1 MKKISLTKGHVALVD
16 DDLHAALVL
25 LGGWYY
31 TNGYAARV
39 GYRNGKAHHVF
50 MHQLVAALTGFPAN
64 KEPDHKNRNKLDN
77 RRQNLRPA
85 TKRQQQM
92 NKSSKLH
99 TSIYKGVHWAKDRSR
114 WTASIR
120 VDGRKKTIGHFIDE
134 RQAARAYDK
143 FARQHFGEFAK
154 LNFKVSNAS

>member
-1 MKKISLTKGHVALVD
+1 MKKIPLTKGHVAIVD
-16 DDLHAALVL
+16 DDLYPAFLL

-50 MHQLVAALTGFPAN
+50 MHQLVAALSGFPTD
-64 KEPDHKNRNKLDN
+64 KEPDHKSRNRLDN

-85 TKRQQQM
+85 TKQQQQM
-92 NKSSKLH
+92 NKTSRLH
-99 TSIYKGVHWAKDRSR
+99 TSIYKGVHWAKDRQR

-120 VDGRKKTIGHFIDE
+120 IDGRKKTIGHYSDE
-134 RQAARAYDK
+134 KQAARAYDK
-143 FARQHFGEFAK
+143 MARSHFGEFANP
-154 LNFKVSNAS
+154 NFKYAS